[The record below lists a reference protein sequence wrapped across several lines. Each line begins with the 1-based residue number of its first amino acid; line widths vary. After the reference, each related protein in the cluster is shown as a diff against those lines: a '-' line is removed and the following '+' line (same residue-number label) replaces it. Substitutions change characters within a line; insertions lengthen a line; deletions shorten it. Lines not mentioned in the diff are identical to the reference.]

1 MSTTFNANQLYTL
14 YLTLSRYQLERYYF
28 QLIETSGSDSD
39 GDEECVYLCGN
50 SLGLKPKMADAY
62 MTEQLENWG
71 KQ

>member
-1 MSTTFNANQLYTL
+1 MLCYDISEKNILH
-14 YLTLSRYQLERYYF
+14 
-28 QLIETSGSDSD
+28 LIETSGSDTD

-62 MTEQLENWG
+62 MREQLENWG